1 MSMKV
6 SKEDREMI
14 RMLYEADPKGWNI
27 SALAREYQIS
37 RQYVQFILFPERQEK
52 NYQLRKAR
60 NKNEAKHKPTG
71 KK

>member
-1 MSMKV
+1 MKV

-27 SALAREYQIS
+27 SAIAREYRIS

-60 NKNEAKHKPTG
+60 NKDEAKRKPTS
-71 KK
+71 KE